1 MTRHGRDKDKV
12 ASIERMQLAALRK
25 ATVALYMSGK
35 WSCLEDASG
44 NIPSMAEQ
52 AKLWEDVRD
61 ALGFKPGFNTTASI
75 I

>member
-1 MTRHGRDKDKV
+1 M
-12 ASIERMQLAALRK
+12 ASIERKQLAELRR

-35 WSCLEDASG
+35 WTCLEAPDG
-44 NIPSMAEQ
+44 TIPSDSEQ